1 MKPSLKSLKSSM
13 VDCQKDLRRVLES
26 GNPLRF
32 TANIFTLLHRLKQV
46 GNFAPGNNSSPK
58 TELLLEHVKT
68 IRDNGKKVL
77 ILSQYDRLGT
87 KKIEK
92 LFEHEGINFMQI
104 PGGMSID
111 EVKKSLSL
119 FKSKKEIVA
128 LITDAKI
135 PKLDF
140 GNSIVPYIIRFDQW
154 WNPTSTWELE
164 DMFLTEDDS
173 ENSGSIN
180 VYNYYLMGSIDE
192 GIRELLYKKDIIRKN
207 LFELM
212 PLKVFDELISIDE
225 WLRLFQMPSGDD
237 FVKITPEEVIKL
249 LNTSTLNFFRT
260 TLSKFFFLLGY
271 SNVDIIDLPNSS
283 SFNIVGEATRNNRK
297 FFLNARVFI
306 EGKITKKMIEE
317 IVLETSSSGKDKI
330 FIISKGQFPEGSEKL
345 VRENVTLLDGQTL
358 AKYLILMDLVNVQ
371 TTDPAQKLFA

>member
-1 MKPSLKSLKSSM
+1 
-13 VDCQKDLRRVLES
+13 
-26 GNPLRF
+26 
-32 TANIFTLLHRLKQV
+32 
-46 GNFAPGNNSSPK
+46 
-58 TELLLEHVKT
+58 
-68 IRDNGKKVL
+68 
-77 ILSQYDRLGT
+77 
-87 KKIEK
+87 
-92 LFEHEGINFMQI
+92 
-104 PGGMSID
+104 MSID
-111 EVKKSLSL
+111 EIKKSLSL

-164 DMFLTEDDS
+164 DMFLTDDS
-173 ENSGSIN
+173 SENEGSIN

-192 GIRELLYKKDIIRKN
+192 GIRELLYKKDILRKN

-237 FVKITPEEVIKL
+237 FVKITPDEVIKL

-283 SFNIVGEATRNNRK
+283 SFNIVGESTRNNRK

-345 VRENVTLLDGQTL
+345 LRENVTLLDGQTL